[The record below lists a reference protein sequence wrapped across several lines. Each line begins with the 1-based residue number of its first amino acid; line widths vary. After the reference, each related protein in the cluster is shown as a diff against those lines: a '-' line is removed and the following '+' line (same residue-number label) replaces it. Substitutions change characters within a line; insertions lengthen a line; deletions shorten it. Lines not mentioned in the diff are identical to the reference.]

1 MLLTQGRGFAILVL
15 YLCISYFVFNLPP
28 RFAPRLLLSHFLL
41 SVFSSRTR
49 FRDPC
54 PLLSHYLFYVAVALC
69 AQVFAFTF
77 CCFLSLDC
85 NLDG

>member
-1 MLLTQGRGFAILVL
+1 MNIYLYTYKYISMLLTQGRGFAILVL
-15 YLCISYFVFNLPP
+15 YLCIFLLSVFNLPS

-69 AQVFAFTF
+69 A
-77 CCFLSLDC
+77 
-85 NLDG
+85 